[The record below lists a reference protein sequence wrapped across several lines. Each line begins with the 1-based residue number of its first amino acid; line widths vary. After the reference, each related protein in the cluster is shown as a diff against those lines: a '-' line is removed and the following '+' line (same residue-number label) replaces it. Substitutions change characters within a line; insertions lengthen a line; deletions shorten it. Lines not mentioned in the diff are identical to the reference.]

1 MLKGLRFSVAE
12 KDATYQAIR
21 DKAILLLKGRNAFRK
36 SAVIE
41 ALRLKA
47 FENAIRWDHIRT
59 MIENHFGGVSLIP
72 VAESYFA
79 SKIMIDG
86 VQEDNNEALRRRLPE
101 RFVASGHG
109 KKTAGYATVI
119 PQNDHLVLVVAR
131 RKDAQAKGSKRVAE
145 KFVQDAVGLG
155 CKVLLLS
162 DDTHKL
168 SA

>member
-1 MLKGLRFSVAE
+1 
-12 KDATYQAIR
+12 
-21 DKAILLLKGRNAFRK
+21 
-36 SAVIE
+36 
-41 ALRLKA
+41 
-47 FENAIRWDHIRT
+47 
-59 MIENHFGGVSLIP
+59 MIENQLRWRFIP

-86 VQEDNNEALRRRLPE
+86 CRRTTTKPSAGRLPE

-145 KFVQDAVGLG
+145 KFCAG
-155 CKVLLLS
+155 CSRAWL
-162 DDTHKL
+162 
-168 SA
+168 